1 VANTGKTQVAYTINL
16 DDSRKSKPNEGETSF
31 YKVPVGTAVKIE
43 AVVTG
48 PEEGVFVAWQE
59 EIKKPAAEPGSPARK
74 ELLWQYAPA
83 SPASLEVYGQAG
95 KERKVNGESM
105 ITYEEKKFVV
115 EWAYLLEMEV
125 TDTSFEHIETIP
137 EKNGEGKQES
147 MCIIVELQ
155 FKNNTDEAIDLN
167 KLSYKGKLKFKN
179 NYYSINI
186 EPGSINIALGSTNI
200 ESGSIKIA
208 PGSTNIESGSTKIA
222 SSSIISPE
230 KSPEKSPEI
239 STLIQKGAT
248 ASAKV
253 KTKGILKNK
262 HGVKSSEYEGKL
274 KNDLQAIKLNANGPN
289 QGQEESNNA
298 SLSKV
303 TWGDNEYR

>member
-1 VANTGKTQVAYTINL
+1 MKKFTLYPGITALLLCFYGCSEVAKTGKTQIAYTINL

-125 TDTSFEHIETIP
+125 TDTSFEHLKTVLEG
-137 EKNGEGKQES
+137 ESEGKQE
-147 MCIIVELQ
+147 MMHITVGLQ
-155 FKNNTDEAIDLN
+155 FKNNTEEAIDLN

-186 EPGSINIALGSTNI
+186 EPGSIIDSGESTV
-200 ESGSIKIA
+200 
-208 PGSTNIESGSTKIA
+208 
-222 SSSIISPE
+222 
-230 KSPEKSPEI
+230 
-239 STLIQKGAT
+239 IQKGAT

-253 KTKGILKNK
+253 ATKGILKNK
-262 HGVKSSEYEGKL
+262 GADNPAAYGVKLKSDLKTVKL
-274 KNDLQAIKLNANGPN
+274 SANEPN
-289 QGQEESNNA
+289 QGKKESNN
-298 SLSKV
+298 STVGRV
-303 TWGDNEYR
+303 TWGENEYR

>member
-1 VANTGKTQVAYTINL
+1 MKKFTLYPGITALLFFFYGCSEVANTGKTQVAYTINL

-125 TDTSFEHIETIP
+125 TDTSFEHLKTVLEG
-137 EKNGEGKQES
+137 ESEGKQE
-147 MCIIVELQ
+147 MMHITVGLQ
-155 FKNNTDEAIDLN
+155 FKNNTEEAIDLN

-186 EPGSINIALGSTNI
+186 EPGSIIDSGESTV
-200 ESGSIKIA
+200 
-208 PGSTNIESGSTKIA
+208 
-222 SSSIISPE
+222 
-230 KSPEKSPEI
+230 
-239 STLIQKGAT
+239 IQKGAT

-253 KTKGILKNK
+253 ATKGILKNK
-262 HGVKSSEYEGKL
+262 GADNPAAYGVKLKSDLKTVKL
-274 KNDLQAIKLNANGPN
+274 SANEPN
-289 QGQEESNNA
+289 QGKKESNN
-298 SLSKV
+298 STVGRV
-303 TWGDNEYR
+303 TWGENEYR